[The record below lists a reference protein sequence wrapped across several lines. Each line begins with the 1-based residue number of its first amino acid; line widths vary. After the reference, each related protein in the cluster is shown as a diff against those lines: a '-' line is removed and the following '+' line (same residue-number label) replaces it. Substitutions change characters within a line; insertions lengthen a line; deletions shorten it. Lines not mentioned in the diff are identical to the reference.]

1 MDIIG
6 LLESNSRPSEDQES
20 YFLERLSS
28 LDSSISALS
37 VKLAQAQGALDEL
50 DSQQAKLLR
59 KRRSIASVVSS
70 YRRLPVDVWLEIMKF
85 AVWSS
90 GSVPSGDSMQ
100 DTHGNPRPMKSKVHP
115 PIEDPERT
123 CWPESRQLSTLT
135 RVCKD
140 WRRILHE
147 AAILWSTL
155 ELHIYS
161 NDHNIDGFAPKLE
174 TWLSR
179 SGELPWSLK
188 VLSSKRQLHA
198 PAFASFLLR
207 NCARWKELYI
217 YMHDLDILAPLF
229 YLEPSSS
236 GFGIPGGWTPRGR
249 HEDVTWTNLQVLSL
263 DGWFTDS
270 ARVRPFALVD
280 NIHADDADPLSLH
293 HATIS
298 LRGSVPALKSL
309 TIDTP
314 CQKVHSWK
322 WIPWA
327 QLSDVD
333 LRTGDQYEDNIS
345 MLARCTNALETC
357 SIVFTPSLRI
367 PVNVPLMGQDPV
379 QPITQGIANL
389 LVTGLDGAVGD
400 DSESDNGSTHGNSDA
415 MSELLHL
422 GGLKELTLKK
432 IGYLSP
438 LLSRLCA
445 PALQKLTISMCAIN
459 EPEPFLGATLVDLLE
474 RSGAAIS
481 SSEED
486 DFGSRARRTNTPL
499 AAGPPLTYL
508 MLALENTRRR
518 HLSTPAITNADY
530 ISIFERTEKLKTLHI
545 KDYSTDARFL
555 EKLNQREMLP
565 RLRTISFVVDAERQG
580 PERFAEFVKLRMDR
594 LERSKNASGSEIHVQ

>member
-1 MDIIG
+1 MDISG
-6 LLESNSRPSEDQES
+6 LLESNARPSEDQES

-59 KRRSIASVVSS
+59 KRKSIASVVSS

-147 AAILWSTL
+147 AAILWRHTGTAHIFQRPQHRRVRAEARNVAIAIGRAPVVAQGPLVETPTPRSCL
-155 ELHIYS
+155 CFVPPSEL
-161 NDHNIDGFAPKLE
+161 
-174 TWLSR
+174 R
-179 SGELPWSLK
+179 SVEGALH
-188 VLSSKRQLHA
+188 LHA
-198 PAFASFLLR
+198 RLGHLGA
-207 NCARWKELYI
+207 
-217 YMHDLDILAPLF
+217 LF

-236 GFGIPGGWTPRGR
+236 GFGIPGGWASRGR
-249 HEDVTWTNLQVLSL
+249 SVDPTWTNLQVLSL

-270 ARVRPFALVD
+270 ARVRPFALID

-293 HATIS
+293 HATIG
-298 LRGSVPALKSL
+298 LRGSVPALRSL

-327 QLSDVD
+327 QLSDID

-345 MLARCTNALETC
+345 MLAKCTNALETC

-367 PVNVPLMGQDPV
+367 PVDVPLMGQDPV

-400 DSESDNGSTHGNSDA
+400 DSQSDDGSTHGNSDA
-415 MSELLHL
+415 VSDVLHL

-459 EPEPFLGATLVDLLE
+459 EPEPFLGAALVDLLE

-481 SSEED
+481 RED
-486 DFGSRARRTNTPL
+486 DAGDCSRRTNTPP
-499 AAGPPLTYL
+499 AASPPLTYL
-508 MLALENTRRR
+508 LLALENTRRR
-518 HLSTPAITNADY
+518 HMSTPAITNAEY

-545 KDYSTDARFL
+545 KDYSTDARFW
-555 EKLNQREMLP
+555 
-565 RLRTISFVVDAERQG
+565 
-580 PERFAEFVKLRMDR
+580 
-594 LERSKNASGSEIHVQ
+594 RS